1 MLVSRPARAV
11 RAALVTGSVAA
22 LLALSAGTAAAAPP
36 AAFTLSPTSL
46 SFGSVTVL
54 QTTVLSVTVDTGRK
68 AAVLDVDT
76 LTGVFTDTL
85 TGTCFQTWG
94 YQVPANTSCTIDV
107 QFRPLVAGTVSGTLV
122 VDACM
127 KWRPDVNNPLLA
139 ACDRVKDE
147 QTASL
152 DGTGLDL
159 P

>member
-11 RAALVTGSVAA
+11 RAALVIGSVAA
-22 LLALSAGTAAAAPP
+22 LLALSVGTAAAAPP

-46 SFGSVTVL
+46 SFGSVTVNES
-54 QTTVLSVTVDTGRK
+54 TVLSVTVETGRK
-68 AAVLDVDT
+68 AVVLDVDT
-76 LTGVFTDTL
+76 LNGVFTDTL
-85 TGTCFQTWG
+85 TGTCFQAYT
-94 YQVPANTSCTIDV
+94 YQVPANTNCTIDV
-107 QFRPLVAGTVSGTLV
+107 QFLPLVAGPVSGSLV

-127 KWRPDVNNPLLA
+127 KWHPDVNNPALVV
-139 ACDRVKDE
+139 CDRVKDE